1 MEKEFKKVNVYEYV
15 KEGLVSGKLQPIE
28 AEKFARIIA
37 RQGTVGEVVISWAVD
52 KDGNEIKEKEDS
64 VTLDKDTKNPGWI
77 ATKLDENGYPVKD
90 KNGHLNQWIISDS
103 TFKKKYEIDEQN
115 PSVFKPVGGPQIFV
129 QIPDNII
136 LEQWGS
142 EMKIAAGGF
151 INITKVD
158 DMYGISERDF
168 NDTYKSTGKKVS
180 IKTLK

>member
-15 KEGLVSGKLQPIE
+15 KEGLVSGKLVPIE

-37 RQGTVGEVVISWAVD
+37 RQGNVGEVVVSWSVD
-52 KDGNEIKEKEDS
+52 KDGNEIKEKEDV
-64 VTLDKDTKNPGWI
+64 VTLDKDTNNPGWI
-77 ATKLDENGYPVKD
+77 ATKLDENGYPLKD
-90 KNGHLNQWIISDS
+90 KNGHLNQWIIADS

-142 EMKIAAGGF
+142 EMKIAAGGY

-168 NDTYKSTGKKVS
+168 NDTYKNTGKKVS